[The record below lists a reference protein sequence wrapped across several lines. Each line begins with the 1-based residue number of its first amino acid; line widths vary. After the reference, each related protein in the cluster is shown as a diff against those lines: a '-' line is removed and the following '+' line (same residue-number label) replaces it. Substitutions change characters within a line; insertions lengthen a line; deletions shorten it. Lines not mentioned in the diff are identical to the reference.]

1 MSSPEPKGV
10 LMSTEDKV
18 LQNEVQQYLAL
29 KEEIEFLSK
38 RQSEIK
44 SRLMDAVEA
53 DGEVDG
59 KGHKVIEVG
68 DVKLVKQRKV
78 SKSLDMATA
87 ENILATHNLTE
98 KCVEMVP
105 RLNEDAI
112 MAAFYQELLTEEEI
126 DAMFPSKVSYAF
138 LVNK

>member
-1 MSSPEPKGV
+1 
-10 LMSTEDKV
+10 MSTVDKTI
-18 LQNEVQQYLAL
+18 QNEVQQYLAL
-29 KEEIEFLSK
+29 KEEIDFLSK

-44 SRLMDAVEA
+44 ARLMETVDAE
-53 DGEVDG
+53 GEVDG
-59 KGHKVIEVG
+59 KGHKVFEVG

-78 SKSLDMATA
+78 SKSLDMETA
-87 ENILATHNLTE
+87 QSILITHNLTE